1 MKIVYEKQTQDFYYG
16 NDRGGSVGLRCSAHL
31 HYHME
36 IVYLKNGRAKAI
48 IDSAT
53 FPLREGDLLVVFPN
67 KIHRYEDET
76 DENQYDL
83 FIINPNL
90 IPDLMPRISN
100 ENPQDPVI
108 RRAGDNGRIVAL
120 LEILR
125 NADSLPQ
132 NYKQVLLKG
141 YLTSFF
147 AEMLEMLPMRG
158 ADPDENHA
166 IKIIVTY
173 CAQNFTKDISL
184 TTLEQELHL
193 SKYYISHLFGEKLG
207 IRFNDYV
214 NSLRVSEACRLIRMT
229 DMNITEISGASGF
242 GTLRTFNRAFMKQM
256 GMSPSEYKKSSRKE
270 SLGAAV
276 V

>member
-1 MKIVYEKQTQDFYYG
+1 MKITYENKTQDFYYG
-16 NDRGGSVGLRCSAHL
+16 NDRGRSVGLYCSPHL

-36 IVYLKNGRAKAI
+36 IAYLKRGRVKAV

-53 FPLREGDLLVVFPN
+53 FGVDEGDLLVVFPN
-67 KIHRYEDET
+67 KIHRFEDET
-76 DENQYDL
+76 DENEYDL

-90 IPDLMPRISN
+90 VPDLMPRISN

-108 RRAGDNGRIVAL
+108 RRVCDNARIMAL

-125 NADSLPQ
+125 NTDSLPTD
-132 NYKQVLLKG
+132 YKQVLLKG

-147 AEMLEMLPMRG
+147 AEMLEMLPMTG
-158 ADPDENHA
+158 ADPNENHA
-166 IKIIVTY
+166 IKTIVEY

-184 TTLEQELHL
+184 TSLEEELHL

-207 IRFNDYV
+207 IRFNDYL

-229 DMNITEISGASGF
+229 DMSITEISGRSGF

-256 GMSPSEYKKSSRKE
+256 GMSPSEYKKNSRKE
-270 SLGAAV
+270 SLGATV
-276 V
+276 S

>member
-108 RRAGDNGRIVAL
+108 HRAGDNGRIVAL